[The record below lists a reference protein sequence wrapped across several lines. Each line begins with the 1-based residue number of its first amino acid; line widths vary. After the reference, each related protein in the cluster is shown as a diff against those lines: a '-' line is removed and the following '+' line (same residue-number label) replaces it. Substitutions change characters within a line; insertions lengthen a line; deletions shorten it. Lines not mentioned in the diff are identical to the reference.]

1 MKPSWRFPSGAVATV
16 LMGLVVALAVS
27 PDGVSAASRIRT
39 RATSASRAARQSWA
53 TRTRP
58 RRCAFPAAAAV
69 SGAARTWTSGFSA
82 RATGTNRSAAACAW
96 RACASA
102 GPGGSRRSSATGE
115 CATGSAAGSSCATT
129 RGATTGPAA
138 RPSSRATAR
147 TQAAAR
153 RPGPRW
159 PYTRRACRHSATVAR
174 SAPRRMSATTAAACS
189 SSSSCP
195 TPSPP
200 GGDRGVLPA
209 RLCLPLLDQQARLAR
224 AQLG

>member
-1 MKPSWRFPSGAVATV
+1 MACPLPG
-16 LMGLVVALAVS
+16 
-27 PDGVSAASRIRT
+27 RIRT
-39 RATSASRAARQSWA
+39 RATSASRAARRHHGLHGPDREGARFRQ
-53 TRTRP
+53 RRP
-58 RRCAFPAAAAV
+58 FPARLVRGPQVFLLAQPV
-69 SGAARTWTSGFSA
+69 PTVPPP
-82 RATGTNRSAAACAW
+82 RA
-96 RACASA
+96 
-102 GPGGSRRSSATGE
+102 PGGRAHRWAVAVLEGQAPRESALQ
-115 CATGSAAGSSCATT
+115 AQRPVRHARLRA
-129 RGATTGPAA
+129 GATTGPAA
-138 RPSSRATAR
+138 RPSSRATAP

-200 GGDRGVLPA
+200 GGDGGVLPA